1 MKKYKHTVQYYET
14 DRMGIVHHS
23 NYIRWMEEARIDFLN
38 QIGWGYDKLEA
49 AGVISPVTSVEC
61 KYKQS
66 TTFPDEVFINV
77 RVELVNGVRLQLRYE
92 MEKED
97 GKTVCQAKSEHC
109 FMDTDGK
116 LIRLNNRFP
125 EFYQVLRE
133 LANEEK
139 GGERS
144 KVSVDRGCARGCD
157 PLRTEAI

>member
-1 MKKYKHTVQYYET
+1 M
-14 DRMGIVHHS
+14 
-23 NYIRWMEEARIDFLN
+23 
-38 QIGWGYDKLEA
+38 GWGYETLETC
-49 AGVISPVTSVEC
+49 GVISPVTSVEC
-61 KYKQS
+61 KFKQS

-92 MEKED
+92 MEKDD

-139 GGERS
+139 GG
-144 KVSVDRGCARGCD
+144 A
-157 PLRTEAI
+157 A